1 MTATPEP
8 HQEGADPLLTRV
20 ADLYYA
26 GAWTE
31 AERICETILARDPRH
46 SHTLVTWGE
55 LALLRGD
62 LPAARERLRRAARTP
77 LADFVLQLRLIQ
89 SMARAGD
96 WEALESA
103 RRFWVESLR
112 RNSRNYNDLYALG
125 LASEALGRTDEAIS
139 AYEAACA
146 IVPSNGGPQTYR
158 GVLLLRRAW
167 GAPLPSPP
175 EKRQPTDARGRISM
189 TTLGRMG
196 RFANQIFQYG
206 FLRLYGGIHGLQV
219 EVPDWVG
226 RWLFDL
232 DDPYPGAPLR
242 PLNEN
247 RDLMGGFLGERSTPL
262 LANYDLQGHLQCHTR
277 HFRPHQAMLRTLF
290 RPGERLRPMMDRA
303 LARLRERG
311 RTVVAI
317 HLRRGDYTGGEL
329 FWPAPTSW
337 YLDWLRETWR
347 ELDAP
352 VLYVA
357 SDDTDI
363 RRAFSEFAPVTA
375 VDLGET
381 LPGAEMYPDFHILA
395 SADRLAVSNSSFS
408 VAAAMLNEIG
418 ARYVRPE
425 PRLRR
430 LVPFDPWD
438 TDVLLRA
445 PAPEKP
451 G

>member
-1 MTATPEP
+1 MTAAPEP
-8 HQEGADPLLTRV
+8 EQEDPLLTRL

-31 AERICETILARDPRH
+31 AERVCEAILARNPRH
-46 SHTLVTWGE
+46 SYTLVTWGE

-77 LADFVLQLRLIQ
+77 LPDFVLELRLIQ

-96 WEALESA
+96 VQVLESLRQA
-103 RRFWVESLR
+103 WVESLR
-112 RNSRNYNDLYALG
+112 RNPENYNALYALAV
-125 LASEALGRTDEAIS
+125 ASEALGHTDDAIS
-139 AYEAACA
+139 AYEAARA

-175 EKRQPTDARGRISM
+175 EKRQSADARGRISM

-206 FLRLYGGIHGLQV
+206 FLRLYGRIHGLQV

-247 RDLMGGFLGERSTPL
+247 RDLMGAFLGESSPPL
-262 LANYDLQGHLQCHTR
+262 LANYDLHGYLQCHTR
-277 HFRPHQAMLRTLF
+277 HFRPHQAMFRALF
-290 RPGERLRPMMDRA
+290 QPGQRLRPMMDRA
-303 LARLRERG
+303 LARLRARG

-347 ELDAP
+347 ALDRP

-357 SDDTDI
+357 SDDADI
-363 RRAFSEFAPVTA
+363 RREFTEFAPVA
-375 VDLGET
+375 AEDLGET

-395 SADRLAVSNSSFS
+395 NADRLAVSNSSFS
-408 VAAAMLNEIG
+408 VAAALLNEIG
-418 ARYVRPE
+418 SACYVRPD

-438 TDVLLRA
+438 TEVLLRA
-445 PAPEKP
+445 PAPEKL